1 MPSAQLCRL
10 DDTRQALVKERRGKM
25 LISGKKI
32 NLTSDGTVNKFAF
45 LKVFRRG
52 AGVVFMRKQCR
63 T

>member
-1 MPSAQLCRL
+1 
-10 DDTRQALVKERRGKM
+10 M
-25 LISGKKI
+25 LISGKKKK

-52 AGVVFMRKQCR
+52 TGVVFMQKQCR